1 MIDSQEKQ
9 IANKLKLIRTSS
21 GISQR
26 NLAENLD
33 VSIQTITQIEGYK
46 RAVSLPLLRSYCL
59 YFDLDIGEILGGI
72 FKTKGSEETL
82 NYIDEIDSIKDM
94 LLKLLPVQIPTYSH
108 RELFNPKFPK
118 QKPIGFA
125 LRTGNYYSNNSK
137 DLYMMQVQTNT
148 VYPEILAN
156 DRVIVDKG
164 IEVDNGIGIVFRKS
178 HQRIHFNKEY
188 GAMIVRFHKNENG
201 NVLFSNNFTSNHQN
215 QPIQRELKKDE
226 YKGMIVQIIRP
237 VLVQGE
243 NRSYKNLPVEQ
254 V

>member
-9 IANKLKLIRTSS
+9 IANKLKLIRTNS
-21 GISQR
+21 GISQKE
-26 NLAENLD
+26 LAENLD
-33 VSIQTITQIEGYK
+33 VSIQTITQIESHK
-46 RAVSLPLLRSYCL
+46 RAVSFPLLRSYAL
-59 YFDLDIGEILGGI
+59 YFNLDISDILGNV
-72 FKTKGSEETL
+72 FKKVSEESL
-82 NYIDEIDSIKDM
+82 NYIDEIDSIKDK
-94 LLKLLPVQIPTYSH
+94 LLSLLPVQIPTYSH

-118 QKPIGFA
+118 QKPLGFA

-178 HQRIHFNKEY
+178 FKRNHFNDEY
-188 GAMIVRFHKNENG
+188 GAMIVRFHKDENG
-201 NVLFSNNFTSNHQN
+201 NVLFSNNFIANHQN

-237 VLVQGE
+237 VLVKGE